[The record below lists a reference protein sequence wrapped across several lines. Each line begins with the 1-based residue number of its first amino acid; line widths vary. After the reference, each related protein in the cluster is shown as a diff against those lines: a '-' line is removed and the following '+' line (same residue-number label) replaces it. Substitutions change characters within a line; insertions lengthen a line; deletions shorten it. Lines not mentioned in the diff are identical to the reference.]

1 MTIVITS
8 FLAFFGFLFWQAGK
22 MKDAIERPSEKIARH

>member
-1 MTIVITS
+1 MAIVITS

-22 MKDAIERPSEKIARH
+22 MKDAVEEQREKLS